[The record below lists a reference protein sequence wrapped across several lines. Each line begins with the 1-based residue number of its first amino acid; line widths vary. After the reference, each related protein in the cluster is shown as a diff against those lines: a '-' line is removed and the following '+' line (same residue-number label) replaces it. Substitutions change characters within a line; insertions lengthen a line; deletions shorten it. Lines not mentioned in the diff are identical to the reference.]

1 MIFEAEIKEH
11 TEAGVNF
18 FTLLLSAPS
27 LNDAVT
33 TINYS
38 EKLKNFEICSIAKKA
53 DTKMFDG
60 YQLTE

>member
-11 TEAGVNF
+11 SEAGINF

-33 TINYS
+33 TIKYS
-38 EKLKNFEICSIAKKA
+38 EKLKNFEICSIAKKI

-60 YQLTE
+60 NNLIE